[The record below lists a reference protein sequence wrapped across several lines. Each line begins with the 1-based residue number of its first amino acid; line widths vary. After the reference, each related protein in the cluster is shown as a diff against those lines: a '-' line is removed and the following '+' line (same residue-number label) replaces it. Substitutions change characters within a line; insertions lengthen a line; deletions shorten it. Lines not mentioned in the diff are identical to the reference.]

1 MNFIFQLQRF
11 SRSRLSWALLLG
23 LVIFFELCALY
34 FQHVMLLA
42 PCVMCIYERIAM
54 LGIVGAAGI
63 GLINPQRALLRWLGF
78 AGWGYSAYQGLRL
91 SIQHVDYQLNPSPFN
106 TCDLFVTFPSWAPL
120 NQWMPWMFEAYGDC
134 SQISWQ
140 LFSLSMPQW
149 LIVIFAGNLLA
160 LSLMVAVQFVKQ
172 K

>member
-42 PCVMCIYERIAM
+42 PCVMCVYERIAM

-63 GLINPQRALLRWLGF
+63 GLINPNALCCD
-78 AGWGYSAYQGLRL
+78 GLVL
-91 SIQHVDYQLNPSPFN
+91 PVG
-106 TCDLFVTFPSWAPL
+106 VTA
-120 NQWMPWMFEAYGDC
+120 
-134 SQISWQ
+134 
-140 LFSLSMPQW
+140 
-149 LIVIFAGNLLA
+149 LIKA
-160 LSLMVAVQFVKQ
+160 
-172 K
+172 